1 MRCHV
6 YRSLRRADAYV
17 YLAQRDDFDALP
29 EALRAGLMPL
39 HHVLEL
45 ELDPGRRLAREDS
58 AVVRANLLQCGFH
71 LQAPPPRFAEFGAS
85 IRHD

>member
-1 MRCHV
+1 
-6 YRSLRRADAYV
+6 
-17 YLAQRDDFDALP
+17 
-29 EALRAGLMPL
+29 MPL

-45 ELDPGRRLAREDS
+45 ELGPGRRLAREDS